1 MKTLAAAYAAQQAL
15 NQQLLKRLETA
26 LATHA
31 DAAAAKPKNWGYL
44 GDLTATTGR
53 LIEALSSLD
62 ALTAEERAKH
72 RV

>member
-1 MKTLAAAYAAQQAL
+1 MKTLVTAYAAQQAL
-15 NQQLLKRLETA
+15 NQQLLERLETA

-31 DAAAAKPKNWGYL
+31 AAAAAKPKNWGYL
-44 GDLTATTGR
+44 GDATGTTER

-72 RV
+72 GV

>member
-1 MKTLAAAYAAQQAL
+1 MNTLATAYAAQQAL
-15 NQQLLKRLETA
+15 NQQLLERLETA
-26 LATHA
+26 LASH
-31 DAAAAKPKNWGYL
+31 AAAAAARPKNWGYL
-44 GDLTATTGR
+44 GDLTATTER